1 MHTHGFIAQHEF
13 FKFQKVPLFT
23 QHQFF
28 NQHEI
33 FWLLSGFVLQGPP
46 FSSFKCYSNTNEYNW
61 IWHISRIHHK
71 VIYINAL
78 CNLQGFFS
86 FSTYTYYECLD
97 LEVLLLKYAI
107 DDIGMHFFYVLFP
120 LALKSLAVIP
130 ILSKYWFSK
139 QFPFDC
145 QCVFMT
151 RLKSVFLR
159 SNKSESHEA
168 ALQLIRL
175 AI

>member
-1 MHTHGFIAQHEF
+1 M
-13 FKFQKVPLFT
+13 
-23 QHQFF
+23 QFA
-28 NQHEI
+28 
-33 FWLLSGFVLQGPP
+33 
-46 FSSFKCYSNTNEYNW
+46 
-61 IWHISRIHHK
+61 RI
-71 VIYINAL
+71 
-78 CNLQGFFS
+78 FFS
-86 FSTYTYYECLD
+86 FSTYTYYECRD

-168 ALQLIRL
+168 WPFNLLGWPSTLWIVSYMVWRPIRDTSPWFRTSYGNYFKDRFL
-175 AI
+175 VFF

>member
-1 MHTHGFIAQHEF
+1 MCC
-13 FKFQKVPLFT
+13 KD
-23 QHQFF
+23 
-28 NQHEI
+28 
-33 FWLLSGFVLQGPP
+33 PP
-46 FSSFKCYSNTNEYNW
+46 FQVLSVIPTPMNIIEFDT
-61 IWHISRIHHK
+61 SRIHHK
-71 VIYINAL
+71 AIYINAL
-78 CNLQGFFS
+78 CNLQGFF
-86 FSTYTYYECLD
+86 FIFYLYYECRD
-97 LEVLLLKYAI
+97 LEVLLSKYAI

-120 LALKSLAVIP
+120 LALKSLVVIP

-175 AI
+175 AIYSLNCLVWFEDQ